1 MHKSTF
7 LDVYMLITGCFVS
20 LSSQGQHAI
29 KMGLSENKKEL
40 LEIKNIIA
48 SIGYLLLCD
57 KLPQNLVA

>member
-1 MHKSTF
+1 
-7 LDVYMLITGCFVS
+7 MLITGCFVS